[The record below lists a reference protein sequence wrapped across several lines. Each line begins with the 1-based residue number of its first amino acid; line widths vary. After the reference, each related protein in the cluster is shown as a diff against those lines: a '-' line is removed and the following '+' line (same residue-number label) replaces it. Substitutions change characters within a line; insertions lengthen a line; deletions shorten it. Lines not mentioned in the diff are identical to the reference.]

1 LAGRRKG
8 VCGDYEVKRMSRS
21 SLEAQLEAERWRLK
35 FYEEVAVPEIKG
47 KIAALEKELNG
58 DVVRLE

>member
-1 LAGRRKG
+1 
-8 VCGDYEVKRMSRS
+8 MSRS